1 MCRRQG
7 SFKSHCEKRKE
18 FFWLMLPKLHS
29 KLQVHW
35 AYWDCPKILLVQVG
49 TLSSSDRSLG

>member
-1 MCRRQG
+1 
-7 SFKSHCEKRKE
+7 
-18 FFWLMLPKLHS
+18 MLPKLHS

-49 TLSSSDRSLG
+49 TLSSSPRSSVFVLSFYY